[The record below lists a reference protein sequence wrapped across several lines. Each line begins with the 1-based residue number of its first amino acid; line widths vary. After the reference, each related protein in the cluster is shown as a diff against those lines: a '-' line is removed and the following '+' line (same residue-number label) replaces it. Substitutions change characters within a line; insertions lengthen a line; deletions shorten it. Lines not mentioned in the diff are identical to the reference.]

1 MITAPNTPSPID
13 NFTTYSSVCI
23 NGVSLDLA
31 YGREALTHVRVGAM
45 GSLSAKGSWL
55 GWAITDRPVTQADVM
70 ATGERLGRELLAS
83 INAEVLCVGAMEE
96 LRRLYHEHKQLE
108 TEARRRG
115 DLQGLHFES
124 GQALGL
130 ATALPLLEVI
140 IDRVGTDFADRAH
153 QPQRDR
159 NAAKPQLTHAEGIA
173 GIVNAIHDGIGDR
186 ADIRHMMVRPD
197 GIETVDVGRAAD
209 TAIWDKIKDLVASA
223 GLTISITDLPADSGP
238 IKFMVYSPRARLML
252 DHAKAA
258 RDLGHSFP
266 EMLTL
271 SAHDLA
277 VLEAAEDHSRRA
289 LLAITAAAKRNA

>member
-83 INAEVLCVGAMEE
+83 SNAEVLCVGAMEE

-130 ATALPLLEVI
+130 ATALAWASFFKTAWAPASPTEPTSPSAT
-140 IDRVGTDFADRAH
+140 GT
-153 QPQRDR
+153 P
-159 NAAKPQLTHAEGIA
+159 P
-173 GIVNAIHDGIGDR
+173 
-186 ADIRHMMVRPD
+186 
-197 GIETVDVGRAAD
+197 
-209 TAIWDKIKDLVASA
+209 
-223 GLTISITDLPADSGP
+223 
-238 IKFMVYSPRARLML
+238 
-252 DHAKAA
+252 
-258 RDLGHSFP
+258 
-266 EMLTL
+266 
-271 SAHDLA
+271 
-277 VLEAAEDHSRRA
+277 SRS
-289 LLAITAAAKRNA
+289 